1 MTSPSEPHMQKS
13 ADLMLPNT
21 ARPGSLR
28 RMLRAI
34 SESKTLM
41 VGMALILFWVAVSIL
56 APWVAP
62 YGPNSQHMTA
72 VTNLLPSADH
82 WLGADPLR
90 RDILSRI
97 IWGARPVLTIAPL
110 ALLVSYFVGISI
122 GLVAGYYGGWVD
134 EVCSRAID
142 VLLSF
147 PKIVLYVVL
156 ITSLGPSALNIVL
169 AVILISSPGV
179 GRLVRGL
186 TLELRTR
193 DFVAAARTRGESGL
207 YIMLVEILP
216 NARGALIVDFCMRMG
231 YTIIAIGVLGFL
243 GLGLPPPHPDWGGM
257 VREGTPMMVA
267 FPHMS
272 LFPAFAIITLV
283 MGFNLVADGLQ
294 ELSDDRR

>member
-1 MTSPSEPHMQKS
+1 MSIPVTRQSVAES
-13 ADLMLPNT
+13 ALP
-21 ARPGSLR
+21 APVEHGRLR
-28 RMLRAI
+28 RMIRAT
-34 SESKTLM
+34 SESRILM
-41 VGMALILFWVAVSIL
+41 VGLALILFWITVALL
-56 APWVAP
+56 APWLAP
-62 YGPNSQHMTA
+62 YPPNAQHMTA
-72 VTNLLPSADH
+72 ANLIPSGDH
-82 WLGADPLR
+82 LLGADTLR

-97 IWGARPVLTIAPL
+97 IWGARPVLAIAPL
-110 ALLVSYFVGISI
+110 ALLVSYVIGVSI
-122 GLVAGYYGGWVD
+122 GLSAGYFGGWVD
-134 EVCSRAID
+134 EILSRAID

-169 AVILISSPGV
+169 AVILISSPGIA
-179 GRLVRGL
+179 RIVRGL

-193 DFVAAARTRGESGL
+193 DFVAAARTRGENAF
-207 YIMLVEILP
+207 YIMFVEILP

-243 GLGLPPPHPDWGGM
+243 GLGLPPPDPDWGGM

-272 LFPAFAIITLV
+272 LFPAIAIITLV

-294 ELSDDRR
+294 ELSDERR